1 MIRGAGG
8 GGGESQR
15 TPVESPDSLV
25 SIEYARI
32 MLAISEGEIFG
43 LVNGAGSVYFNNTPL
58 ETDGVRNFNGV
69 TYDFRE
75 GTQDQSYMKGFP
87 QIESNIS
94 VGTELVAGVPY
105 VRTVSSTD
113 ISALRINFS
122 VPRLAK
128 QNQENGD
135 IGGYSINYEIDVGMG
150 ISGPFELV
158 MTGSFTGKTT
168 GGYTRSVRIDL
179 PGNPAGGWRVRVRR
193 ITAQATT
200 SNIADTT
207 NIDSVTEIIDTK
219 FRYPNTALLGVSFDA
234 QTFGGQV
241 PTISADLKGRII
253 RVPTNYD
260 PDTRVYSGVWD
271 GTFKLAYTDNPAW
284 VYYDLIL
291 HPRYGLGRRINATQ
305 VDKWGLYQIAQYCD
319 QLVDDGKGGQEPRF
333 TCNLYLQ
340 SANDALQVM
349 QDISSIFRGI
359 TYWGAGQAF
368 VSADMPRDPD
378 FTYTNANVIN
388 GLFSYKGAKKST
400 RYTVALVAW
409 NDPNNNY
416 KREVE
421 YVENRDAIQ
430 RYGIKKIQ
438 LTAFGCTSQG
448 QAIRA
453 GNWALLTN
461 SLETD
466 TVNFSVGIDSLRAR
480 PGHVIR
486 VADNDRAGRRIG
498 GRITASTMS
507 SVTVDKVDLV
517 AIGDEI
523 IVTNQD
529 GLPEVRLIE
538 SIAGKVISVA
548 EDFTSQPLPMTPF
561 AVESEDLKTQLYRI
575 ISISESAPLIFSMSA
590 VKHEPQKFGNIDYGT
605 IITDRPTSSIPV
617 SIQSPPT
624 NITAVTD
631 WTIEQYMATS
641 TMTVRWDAVAGAS
654 AYDMDWRR
662 DDGDWVYGG
671 RTSGT
676 ELDVRGIFT
685 GSYSIR
691 VKAINPMN
699 IMSVWAYG
707 GPFELVGKDE
717 NTAQVVNL
725 RTQSEIFAIR
735 VRWDIPEGAQ
745 DTAFTELMS
754 NSTNSDD
761 GAVAQGQI
769 AYPTLEYLHSGM
781 GAAITRWFKARLIDK
796 SGNIGPWSDWV
807 DGQSSADATAIL
819 GYLTDQITETQLSES
834 LLTEIEKIS
843 GDTPGS
849 VNERLDQL
857 EAEFDTDISTIQD
870 QLNDIVGTPDWDPL
884 KTYTVAGELVVYDDK
899 LYRVDNPPIPA
910 GTLPTNTA
918 YWELVGD
925 YASLGESVAALTVRM
940 TDAEADIDEVTGL
953 AQSTASQIIGVAS
966 MFREDDGTG
975 AMADAV
981 ANWNSVASYSQEV
994 RTRATENE
1002 AMVQVTTILNAEVD
1016 ENTSRIVTVEQTVA
1030 TNELAAATRFAT
1042 IESNVAGNSAA
1053 ISSEASTR
1061 ATADSALASD
1071 ITLVSAQ
1078 TSSNTAAIASETTAR
1093 ANADSALASDISTI
1107 SASTA
1112 SNTAAIATE
1121 QTARTNADSALAS
1134 SISTVQTTVN
1144 GHTVSI
1150 QTNAT
1155 SINNINGSLAAM
1167 YNIKVAIDVNGR
1179 YYSAGMGIGVENTPS
1194 GMQSQVLFIADRFAV
1209 MHAINGTPK
1218 AVFAIQ
1224 GGQTFLDTAII
1235 QNASITFAKISDS
1248 LQSDNYVAGVS
1259 GWRLSK
1265 AGGFELNA
1273 NVAGQGRTQ
1282 ITNQLIQIWD
1292 SSNVLRVRMGIW

>member
-8 GGGESQR
+8 GGGSEQPR
-15 TPVESPDSLV
+15 APVESPDSLV
-25 SIEYARI
+25 SIEYARFV
-32 MLAISEGEIFG
+32 LALSEGEIFG
-43 LVNGAGSVYFNNTPL
+43 LVNGAESIYFNNTPL
-58 ETDGVRNFNGV
+58 ETSGIRNFNNV
-69 TYDFRE
+69 QYEFRT
-75 GTQDQSYMKGFP
+75 GTQDQEYLKGFP
-87 QIESNIS
+87 QLESDIA
-94 VGTELVAGVPY
+94 VGVELRSDLPY
-105 VRTVSSTD
+105 VRTVSNTD
-113 ISALRINFS
+113 LSAIRINFS
-122 VPRLAK
+122 VPRLVK

-135 IGGYSINYEIDVGMG
+135 LGGYYVYYEIDIGMG
-150 ISGPFELV
+150 ISGPFEMV
-158 MTGSFTGKTT
+158 GAGSFNGKTT
-168 GGYTRSVRIDL
+168 GGYKRSVRVDL

-193 ITAQATT
+193 VTPQASTA
-200 SNIADTT
+200 SISDTT
-207 NIDSVTEIIDTK
+207 NIDSVTEIIDAK

-241 PTISADLKGRII
+241 PTISCDVKGRII

-260 PDTRVYSGVWD
+260 PDTRAYTGVWD
-271 GTFKLAYTDNPAW
+271 GTFKLAYSNNPAW
-284 VYYDLIL
+284 VYYDLLL
-291 HPRYGLGRRINATQ
+291 HPRYGLGKRINANQ
-305 VDKWGLYQIAQYCD
+305 IDKWGLYQIAQYCD

-340 SANDALQVM
+340 AANDALQVM

-378 FTYTNANVIN
+378 FTYTNANVID

-400 RYTVALVAW
+400 RYTVALVSW
-409 NDPNNNY
+409 NDPGNNY

-421 YVENRDAIQ
+421 YVENREAIQ

-438 LTAFGCTSQG
+438 ITAFGCTSQG

-466 TVNFSVGIDSLRAR
+466 SVTFSVGIDSLRNR
-480 PGHVIR
+480 PGQIIR
-486 VADNDRAGRRIG
+486 IADNDRAGRRIG
-498 GRITASTMS
+498 GRITASTIN
-507 SVTVDKVDLV
+507 SVTVDSVDLV
-517 AIGDEI
+517 APGDDI
-523 IVTNQD
+523 IVSNQE
-529 GLPEVRLIE
+529 GLAEVRVVE
-538 SIAGKVISVA
+538 SVAGKVITVT

-561 AVESEDLKTQLYRI
+561 AVESEDLKTQLFRI
-575 ISISESAPLIFSMSA
+575 ISISESGPLTYAISA
-590 VKHEPQKFGNIDYGT
+590 VKHDPQKFGAIDYGT
-605 IITDRPTSSIPV
+605 IITERPISSIPV
-617 SIQSPPT
+617 TVQAAPT

-631 WTIEQYMATS
+631 WTINQYMATT
-641 TMTVRWDAVAGAS
+641 TMTVRWDVAVGAS
-654 AYDMDWRR
+654 AYDMEWRR

-676 ELDVRGIFT
+676 ELDVRGIFSGT
-685 GSYSIR
+685 YMIR

-699 IMSVWAYG
+699 IMSIWAYG

-725 RTQSEIFAIR
+725 RTSSEIFAIR
-735 VRWDIPEGAQ
+735 VRWDVPAGAQ

-754 NSTNSDD
+754 NDTNSDD
-761 GAVAQGQI
+761 GAISQGQI

-796 SGNIGPWSDWV
+796 SGNIGPWSAWV
-807 DGQSSADATAIL
+807 SGQSSADATDIL
-819 GYLTDQITETQLSES
+819 GYLDGQISQTQLSES

-843 GDTPGS
+843 GDGPGS
-849 VNERLDQL
+849 VNERIETSADALQSQ
-857 EAEFDTDISTIQD
+857 I
-870 QLNDIVGTPDWDPL
+870 NDIAGSPDWDDE
-884 KTYTVAGELVVYDDK
+884 KADYAEGDLVVYNDK
-899 LYRVDNPPIPA
+899 LYRVINAPVPA

-925 YASLGESVAALTVRM
+925 YASMGETVAALTVRM

-953 AQSTASQIIGVAS
+953 ATATASQVVGISS
-966 MFREDDGTG
+966 MFREDDGTS

-981 ANWNSVASYSQEV
+981 ANWKSVASYSQEV

-1002 AMVQVTTILNAEVD
+1002 SLVKVTELLNAELD
-1016 ENTSRIVTVEQTVA
+1016 QNQ
-1030 TNELAAATRFAT
+1030 
-1042 IESNVAGNSAA
+1042 AA
-1053 ISSEASTR
+1053 I
-1061 ATADSALASD
+1061 L
-1071 ITLVSAQ
+1071 
-1078 TSSNTAAIASETTAR
+1078 N
-1093 ANADSALASDISTI
+1093 
-1107 SASTA
+1107 
-1112 SNTAAIATE
+1112 E
-1121 QTARTNADSALAS
+1121 QTARVAADGALAT

-1155 SINNINGSLAAM
+1155 SINEIDGNLAAM
-1167 YNIKVAIDVNGR
+1167 YNIKVAIDSNGR

-1209 MHAINGTPK
+1209 MHAIGGTPK

-1248 LQSDNYVAGVS
+1248 LQSDNYVANTS

-1265 AGGFELNA
+1265 AGGIEINA
-1273 NVAGQGRTQ
+1273 NVPGQGRLQ
-1282 ITNQLIQIWD
+1282 ITNQLIQIWN
-1292 SSNVLRVRMGIW
+1292 SSGALVVRMGIWS